1 MKRAVT
7 LSIFL
12 LAAGL
17 VFAQDTPAAPDAAK
31 PAEESPTPPKPK
43 AEKPDAVKAW
53 QEKRYDDAIA
63 ICLSEIKETPGNRDS
78 YIVLG
83 WSLRDAGR
91 YSEAFDYAK
100 LGIER
105 TGSNSELLKI
115 AEASL
120 IRLYTWLYDQGRNDE
135 AAGRITQFIAYLPN
149 SASVPSAYA
158 LLGAIY
164 LKKGYYV
171 YADTA
176 LSCALHAN
184 ATVFEWW
191 SNAGMAREN
200 YGDYKSA
207 LAAYTEALKLN
218 PNDQEAL
225 RGRDRVR
232 QKLSSPAPAP

>member
-1 MKRAVT
+1 MKSAWALIV
-7 LSIFL
+7 LLFL
-12 LAAGL
+12 AGPT
-17 VFAQDTPAAPDAAK
+17 FAQDDAAAAAPANDTQPVAK
-31 PAEESPTPPKPK
+31 PKPD
-43 AEKPDAVKAW
+43 KPDAVKAW
-53 QEKRYDDAIA
+53 QEKRYDDAIS
-63 ICLSEIKETPGNRDS
+63 ICLNEIKETPYNRDS

-105 TGSNSELLKI
+105 TGASSELIKI
-115 AEASL
+115 AEES
-120 IRLYTWLYDQGRNDE
+120 IIKLYTWLFDQGRIDE

-158 LLGAIY
+158 LLGTIN
-164 LKKGYYV
+164 LKKGNYI

-176 LSCALHAN
+176 LSYALHAN
-184 ATVFEWW
+184 STVAEWW
-191 SNAGMAREN
+191 ASAGMAREN

-207 LAAYTEALKLN
+207 LAAYSEALKLN
-218 PNDQEAL
+218 QTDPEAL

-232 QKLSSPAPAP
+232 LKLSSPSPVP